1 MRLIFGNRK
10 TSLSFLS
17 CYGACGKGS
26 KSEFML
32 KQYDMVKFILR
43 EIRRLVTPNS
53 RHVGSNNTNKYQSTQ
68 AHAYGF
74 FIVRNYQDFAA
85 AVKQVLEK
93 ATISFYILCTW
104 NEDAYVRVRP
114 MYWTEVAVISQ
125 RAGGKNT
132 KGEKETSA
140 GGARSKGSSIELFRC
155 WASAARRLWSTTQKY
170 HVENRTGLA
179 VQTWLK
185 WHIFFTLCWHVQ
197 TANRK
202 EFANC
207 WDYFTR
213 V

>member
-1 MRLIFGNRK
+1 
-10 TSLSFLS
+10 
-17 CYGACGKGS
+17 
-26 KSEFML
+26 ML
-32 KQYDMVKFILR
+32 KQYYIVKLILR
-43 EIRRLVTPNS
+43 EKRRLVTPIS
-53 RHVGSNNTNKYQSTQ
+53 RHVVVTTQ
-68 AHAYGF
+68 INISQRRLMLYGF
-74 FIVRNYQDFAA
+74 FIVQNYQDFAA

-93 ATISFYILCTW
+93 ATTSLYILCTW